1 VIVMAMSPEG
11 PLAHLVPQADLTVID
26 TWHTSGLRGTG
37 SKDVGAQDLFV
48 PQHRILN
55 MIPPTEGQSIGR
67 ELYDLAWLRVPMSSF
82 FGAGVVSTV
91 LGTARGALE
100 VFVERTS
107 GNVGGLSGVKV
118 SARPEIAH
126 KLGESAADIDGA
138 EAALRASYADMRA
151 AAESGR
157 PITMDDRLRW
167 RRDAAW
173 CAKVATGAVRRL
185 YEVGGAHVLFVGDQ
199 LDQFQRDNV
208 AASHHYGMAWDTLFA
223 GYGRSMLGQEAGVAM
238 V

>member
-1 VIVMAMSPEG
+1 
-11 PLAHLVPQADLTVID
+11 
-26 TWHTSGLRGTG
+26 
-37 SKDVGAQDLFV
+37 
-48 PQHRILN
+48 
-55 MIPPTEGQSIGR
+55 
-67 ELYDLAWLRVPMSSF
+67 
-82 FGAGVVSTV
+82 
-91 LGTARGALE
+91 
-100 VFVERTS
+100 
-107 GNVGGLSGVKV
+107 
-118 SARPEIAH
+118 
-126 KLGESAADIDGA
+126 
-138 EAALRASYADMRA
+138 MRA
-151 AAESGR
+151 AGVSGR

-173 CAKVATGAVRRL
+173 CAKVASGAVRRL